1 MSISVEKI
9 GRLLKYQFTVDC
21 IRFFPNDHS
30 GLVIY
35 SNLSGD
41 THFLSLDGVK
51 AKELFEVKKSFTEQ
65 QIEALKSPQRQSQSL
80 FRQMLEKKIITQ
92 TDLS

>member
-1 MSISVEKI
+1 
-9 GRLLKYQFTVDC
+9 LKYQFTADC
-21 IRFFPNDHS
+21 VRFFPNDHS

-51 AKELFEVKKSFTEQ
+51 AKELFEVEKSFTEQ
-65 QIEALKSPQRQSQSL
+65 QIEALKSPQRQSQSQSL

>member
-1 MSISVEKI
+1 M
-9 GRLLKYQFTVDC
+9 KYQFAADC
-21 IRFFPNDHS
+21 VRFFPDDHS

-51 AKELFEVKKSFTEQ
+51 AKELFKVEKPFTEQ
-65 QIEALKSPQRQSQSL
+65 QIEALKSPQLQYQSL
-80 FRQMLEKKIITQ
+80 FRQMLEKKVITQ
-92 TDLS
+92 VDLS